1 MLIVCTGNSCR
12 SQMAE
17 ALAQKLGGSD
27 WEICSAGSMPAGYI
41 HRYAIA
47 AMAELGIDLS
57 SRRSKGIAEFLGV
70 SFDYVITVCD
80 GAKEDCPVFPNARTM
95 LHWPTDDPASMRDDP
110 EAGMAVA
117 RRVRGELEEKLATL
131 MRQDARGKTE
141 A

>member
-1 MLIVCTGNSCR
+1 
-12 SQMAE
+12 MAE

-41 HRYAIA
+41 HRYALA

-57 SRRSKGIAEFLGV
+57 SRRSKGITEFLGG

-80 GAKEDCPVFPNARTM
+80 GAKEDCPVFPNAETT
-95 LHWPTDDPASMRDDP
+95 LHWPTDDPASMLDDL

-117 RRVRGELEEKLATL
+117 RRVRGELEEKLVTL
-131 MRQDARGKTE
+131 MREDARRKTE

>member
-1 MLIVCTGNSCR
+1 
-12 SQMAE
+12 MAE

-41 HRYAIA
+41 HRYALA

-57 SRRSKGIAEFLGV
+57 SRRSKGITEFLGG

-80 GAKEDCPVFPNARTM
+80 GAKEDCPVFPNAGTM
-95 LHWPTDDPASMRDDP
+95 LHWPTDDPAAMLDDHM
-110 EAGMAVA
+110 AGMAVA